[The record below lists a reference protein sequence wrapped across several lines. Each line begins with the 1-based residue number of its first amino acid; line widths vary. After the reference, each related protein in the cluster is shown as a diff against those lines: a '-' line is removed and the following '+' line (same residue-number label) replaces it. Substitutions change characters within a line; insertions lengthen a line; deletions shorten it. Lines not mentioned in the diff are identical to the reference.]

1 MARTPFQATRAAVTA
16 DRKEPLA
23 PMYAATPSESEWAKS
38 AATAEARAMA
48 DQAAADAAAE
58 RAAYQEQIGALRG
71 LQAGA
76 AERFAA
82 ARQPQIAAVEALGQR
97 AGTLEGGAAMLQA
110 QQGMEAAQ
118 ARAMVAARSPYGG
131 KGTSTESAILGGQI
145 GQASAAGIGALEQEA
160 AARQAAY
167 LRGMQALGTGIMS
180 EAEERRLLEQEAQR
194 DMQARFLAAQRIAA
208 GQQERAAASKQ
219 AQMGAMGQIGGTIL
233 GFAVGGPAGA
243 TIGGKAGGALGGS

>member
-38 AATAEARAMA
+38 AATVEARAMA

-110 QQGMEAAQ
+110 QAAREQAQ
-118 ARAMVAARSPYGG
+118 ARAMQSP
-131 KGTSTESAILGGQI
+131 SAILGGQV
-145 GQASAAGIGALEQEA
+145 GQASAAAMGGLEQEA

-167 LRGMQALGTGIMS
+167 MRSVQALGAGLLN

-243 TIGGKAGGALGGS
+243 AIGGKAGGALGGS

>member
-1 MARTPFQATRAAVTA
+1 MAN
-16 DRKEPLA
+16 
-23 PMYAATPSESEWAKS
+23 
-38 AATAEARAMA
+38 
-48 DQAAADAAAE
+48 QAAADAAAE
-58 RAAYQEQIGALRG
+58 RAAYQEQMAALRG
-71 LQAGA
+71 LQAGVT
-76 AERFAA
+76 ERFAE
-82 ARQPQIAAVEALGQR
+82 ARQPQVAAVEALGQR
-97 AGTLEGGAAMLQA
+97 AQTLEGGAAMLQTQA
-110 QQGMEAAQ
+110 AREQAQ
-118 ARAMVAARSPYGG
+118 ARAMQSPG
-131 KGTSTESAILGGQI
+131 AILGGQI
-145 GQASAAGIGALEQEA
+145 GQTQAGAMGALEQEA

-167 LRGMQALGTGIMS
+167 LRGMQALGAGLTN